1 MALEYL
7 GVDSVSGQKRYFD
20 TAKNEYVLGEMATAQ
35 ETSEKVFG
43 DSQMEAVKTAYR
55 ESNDQ
60 TDSSTTNATGSGRL
74 DSQND
79 YSAAET
85 TSDPAPNNKLDIA
98 KSKTADKTTSDQAET
113 NPEKSSSSSLPGAP
127 FKSKE
132 KYLQA
137 VENNILHNYR
147 SFTYNFAIGAITPEA
162 VSNHKYLERDIL
174 AYPVLNS
181 AGKGTKGV
189 GISSQGL
196 NGSTSN
202 FEYTKNLVDG
212 FNKSSSGRFD
222 MYIDN
227 VVIESLLGA
236 GSKQGGAS
244 MASNIT
250 FDVYEPYSMNGFIE
264 ALQVAGKA
272 AGYSDYIKSCFVLR
286 VQFQGYPDT
295 ATNAQM
301 RPEVVPMSTRYF
313 PFTITKVDVDVNEQ
327 GTRYRVDS
335 VPINQLGLGST
346 TNSLLSDIKVEGK
359 TVGEVLENFFKE
371 LNRMSEDQ
379 SKQANAKVIDWDKYE
394 ISAPKLVTPGTS
406 QNTKAAVLN
415 GSTSTSF
422 TSKIIEAKMNDEL
435 TSLNVFKFADPNNY
449 PGASTPGSTST
460 QAVSN
465 PSTGKINVTKGTVM
479 FSSGA
484 QIHDCIAAIV
494 RDSTYTRDLLKPE
507 KILEYQKSDG
517 LVTYFTVR
525 LETDIRGEDGNN
537 NKRFQTFRYVLEPYQ
552 VHYTRIPG
560 QEQGTVDLTD
570 IKGRIKRAY
579 NYIYTGKNVDV
590 LKFNLNFNNLY
601 FSAIPAMLGNRPATN
616 PKAGAAGATQIVE
629 TKNQASQAVSADQQN
644 SSPSST
650 PTASR
655 RVDPST
661 NNFVPNGA
669 KAGQPQGDPYALM
682 AQNLHE
688 TILNSVDLIGGT
700 IDILGDPYFLVTG
713 GMGNIDLTLKEPMLT
728 KDGQAPV
735 TQGDVYINI
744 NFRNPIDINLQT
756 GLADFGS
763 HPISFSGVYRV
774 NTLKNSFRDGV
785 FTQSLDILRVPGQ
798 ILEPGKQATPA
809 LPVASTPRA
818 GQQVVKDTASESI
831 LRSGIRPSDFNLANL
846 LARGLPST
854 GLPGSIS
861 NFTNSL
867 IDKAS
872 SAAGTVGGLLTQVQ
886 GATGAVGNL
895 ANQLGTSPISGVNA
909 LTSGVR
915 LAASG
920 LSQISQVPNTLAA
933 TVAAGGNA
941 IQGIANIPGAAVKL
955 AGNVVD
961 SVTALPTTAVLAVS
975 QITGNTSLSSIGTS
989 FSGLT
994 SNLTIAPQAVLD
1006 SATGAAT
1013 SVMTNAAGTVN
1024 AVAGLPQAVAGFAT
1038 QGAGAVSDIIG
1049 NAKNAIAGLQNT
1061 IPTDLNA
1068 VGAKLGIDTS
1078 ALAGFSPALSSK
1090 MKDELVAVAKEI
1102 PINTDLSSLKEQGVS
1117 FASMVREKLPNL
1129 PAVQPKSV
1137 APDAISDPGIS
1148 EIAKKYG
1155 NIGPL
1160 LSGNISLPPTTD
1172 INKVLNPLGSLSAG
1186 LSSGVGSLTA
1196 GIQSTMGSAQA
1207 VMGAVG
1213 NANTIVNNAIGS
1225 AAGIA
1230 NNVGSL
1236 AQNTI
1241 QGFSPAS
1248 IGLGSVES
1256 NVLNVAGLTQNVTS
1270 QVNSLGVSLSAQYGS
1285 LQTSPLAKLVKDNNI
1300 QGIV

>member
-1 MALEYL
+1 MAIEYK
-7 GVDSVSGQKRYFD
+7 GIDSVSGRKRYYD
-20 TAKNEYVLGEMATAQ
+20 TETNEYSLGEEVPATEGDQ
-35 ETSEKVFG
+35 KVFA
-43 DSQMEAVKTAYR
+43 DSEMETVKTAYR
-55 ESNDQ
+55 ESQDQ
-60 TDSSTTNATGSGRL
+60 TETSTTNSSGSGRSG
-74 DSQND
+74 SQNESEESGSTQD
-79 YSAAET
+79 S
-85 TSDPAPNNKLDIA
+85 APNNKPDIA
-98 KSKTADKTTSDQAET
+98 ESKTADKTTSGQTET
-113 NPEKSSSSSLPGAP
+113 NPEKSNDGSLPGAP
-127 FKSKE
+127 FKTKD

-147 SFTYNFAIGAITPEA
+147 SYTYNFAIGAITPEA
-162 VSNHKYLERDIL
+162 VSNHKFLERDIL
-174 AYPVLNS
+174 AYPILNS
-181 AGKGTKGV
+181 AGKGTKGL
-189 GISSQGL
+189 GISTQGL
-196 NGSTSN
+196 NGTKTN
-202 FEYTKNLVDG
+202 YEYSKNLVDG
-212 FNKSSSGRFD
+212 FNKNSSGRFD
-222 MYIDN
+222 MFIDN

-244 MASNIT
+244 IASNIS

-272 AGYSDYIKSCFVLR
+272 AGYSDYIKACFVLR
-286 VQFQGYPDT
+286 VQFQGYSDT

-301 RPEVVPMSTRYF
+301 RPEIVPMSTRYF

-335 VPINQLGLGST
+335 VPINQLGLGT
-346 TNSLLSDIKVEGK
+346 ATNSLLSDIKVEGK

-379 SKQANAKVIDWDKYE
+379 AKQANAKVIDWDRYE
-394 ISAPKLVTPGTS
+394 ISAPKLVTAGSS

-415 GSTSTSF
+415 GSTSTGY
-422 TSKIIEAKMNDEL
+422 TSKIIDAKMNDEL

-465 PSTGKINVTKGTVM
+465 PSTGKINVSKGTVM

-494 RDSTYTRDLLKPE
+494 RDSSYTRDLLKPE

-525 LETDIRGEDGNN
+525 LETDIRGDDVNN

-552 VHYTRIPG
+552 IHYTRIPG
-560 QEQGTVDLTD
+560 QEQGTTDLKD

-590 LKFNLNFNNLY
+590 LKFGLKFNNLY

-616 PKAGAAGATQIVE
+616 PTAAAAGSSQVVE
-629 TKNQASQAVSADQQN
+629 TKNQASQAVPSDQQSDSTN
-644 SSPSST
+644 SN

-655 RVDPST
+655 RVDPTT
-661 NNFVPNGA
+661 NTFVPQGA

-756 GLADFGS
+756 GLADFGT

-774 NTLKNSFRDGV
+774 NTLKNFFKDGV
-785 FTQSLDILRVPGQ
+785 FTQSLDILRIPGQ
-798 ILEPGKQATPA
+798 ILEPEKKATPA
-809 LPVASTPRA
+809 LPVTSTPRP
-818 GQQVVKDTASESI
+818 GQQIVKDTANESI
-831 LRSGIRPSDFNLANL
+831 LKSGIRPSDFNLANL

-854 GLPGSIS
+854 GLPGSVS

-867 IDKAS
+867 LDKAS
-872 SAAGTVGGLLTQVQ
+872 AAAGTVGGLLNQVQ

-895 ANQLGTSPISGVNA
+895 ANQLGTSPVSGVNA

-920 LSQISQVPNTLAA
+920 LSQISTIPNTLAA

-941 IQGIANIPGAAVKL
+941 VKNIANIPGAAVKL

-961 SVTALPTTAVLAVS
+961 SVTSLPTTAISAVKQLA
-975 QITGNTSLSSIGTS
+975 GNTPLSAVGSSL
-989 FSGLT
+989 SGLT
-994 SNLTIAPQAVLD
+994 ANLTSAPQTVLD

-1013 SVMTNAAGTVN
+1013 TVVTNAASAVN
-1024 AVAGLPQAVAGFAT
+1024 TVAGLPQAVASFAT
-1038 QGAGAVSDIIG
+1038 QGASAVSGAIG
-1049 NAKNAIAGLQNT
+1049 DAKNAIAGLQNT
-1061 IPTDLNA
+1061 MPTDLNA

-1078 ALAGFSPALSSK
+1078 ALAGFSPELASK
-1090 MKDELVAVAKEI
+1090 MKDELVAVAKEV
-1102 PINTDLSSLKEQGVS
+1102 PINTDLGSLKEQGVS
-1117 FASMVREKLPNL
+1117 FASIVRDKLPNL
-1129 PAVQPKSV
+1129 PAIQPKSI

-1148 EIAKKYG
+1148 EIASKFG

-1160 LSGNISLPPTTD
+1160 LSGNVSLPPLTD
-1172 INKVLNPLGSLSAG
+1172 LNKVTNPLGTISAG
-1186 LSSGVGSLTA
+1186 LTKGVGSLTA
-1196 GIQSTMGSAQA
+1196 GLQSTLGSAQA
-1207 VMGAVG
+1207 VMGAVN
-1213 NANTIVNNAIGS
+1213 NANSIVNNAIGS

-1236 AQNTI
+1236 AQNSI

-1256 NVLNVAGLTQNVTS
+1256 NIRSVANLTQNVTS
-1270 QVNSLGVSLSAQYGS
+1270 QVNDLGISLSAQYGS
-1285 LQTSPLAKLVKDNNI
+1285 LQSSPLAKLVKDNNI